1 MPMQDVKKT
10 DMKSET
16 NEKRIRRRNRWLPL
30 YIIIVLVLTAGVG
43 VALSTSVF
51 FNVET
56 IVVTGEA
63 QQYTVTEIVKAA
75 DVCSGDN
82 LIKLD
87 TDKVAKNIYD
97 NLIYIET
104 VTVEKKFPDELVIDV
119 QKCRE
124 SYNIV
129 FDNGILLASATGKI
143 ISNSVEAADDL
154 PVFYGYLPAVLTPGE
169 KLSSQDEQK
178 DKIFYLFT
186 EIMSRELSSP
196 ITSVDMTDK
205 YDIRVCFDDRIIFD
219 LGNWNELEYKITL
232 AETVIDRLGID
243 KTGYLT
249 MIGNNQCAFRD
260 SSLVDDMDP
269 IKSTV
274 TTTATDT
281 TSDTDTQTT
290 TTATTAAATTETTE
304 ESAEEETTAA
314 ENP

>member
-1 MPMQDVKKT
+1 
-10 DMKSET
+10 
-16 NEKRIRRRNRWLPL
+16 
-30 YIIIVLVLTAGVG
+30 
-43 VALSTSVF
+43 
-51 FNVET
+51 
-56 IVVTGEA
+56 
-63 QQYTVTEIVKAA
+63 
-75 DVCSGDN
+75 
-82 LIKLD
+82 
-87 TDKVAKNIYD
+87 
-97 NLIYIET
+97 
-104 VTVEKKFPDELVIDV
+104 
-119 QKCRE
+119 
-124 SYNIV
+124 
-129 FDNGILLASATGKI
+129 
-143 ISNSVEAADDL
+143 
-154 PVFYGYLPAVLTPGE
+154 
-169 KLSSQDEQK
+169 
-178 DKIFYLFT
+178 
-186 EIMSRELSSP
+186 MSRELSSP

>member
-16 NEKRIRRRNRWLPL
+16 NVKRVRRRNRWLPL
-30 YIIIVLVLTAGVG
+30 YIFIVLVLTAGVG
-43 VALSTSVF
+43 IALSTTVF

-63 QQYTVTEIVKAA
+63 QQYHVTDIVKAA

-87 TDKVAKNIYD
+87 TDKVAERVYD
-97 NLIYIET
+97 ELIYIER
-104 VTVEKKFPDELVIDV
+104 VHVQKKFPDELVINV
-119 QKCRE
+119 EKCRE

-129 FDNGILLASATGKI
+129 YDNGILLTSATGKI
-143 ISNSVEAADDL
+143 ISNSMEAAEGL
-154 PVFYGYLPAVLTPGE
+154 PVFYGYLPSVLSPGE
-169 KLSSQDEQK
+169 KLASQDEQK

-186 EIMSRELSSP
+186 KIMSRELSSP

-205 YDIRVCFDDRIIFD
+205 YDMRVCFDNRIIFD

-243 KTGYLT
+243 KEGYLT
-249 MIGNNQCAFRD
+249 MVGNNQCSFRD
-260 SSLVDDMDP
+260 SSVVDEMEP
-269 IKSTV
+269 IKPVETQPIETTLTTVSGSTG
-274 TTTATDT
+274 TTT
-281 TSDTDTQTT
+281 TQTT
-290 TTATTAAATTETTE
+290 TTTV
-304 ESAEEETTAA
+304 A

>member
-16 NEKRIRRRNRWLPL
+16 NVKRVRRRNLLMPL
-30 YIIIVLVLTAGVG
+30 YIVIVLVLTAGVG
-43 VALSTSVF
+43 VAVSTTVF

-56 IVVTGEA
+56 IIVTGEA
-63 QQYTVTEIVKAA
+63 QQYSVTDIVKSA
-75 DVCSGDN
+75 DVCTGDN

-87 TDKVAKNIYD
+87 TDKVAQRIYD
-97 NLIYIET
+97 DENLIYIER
-104 VTVEKKFPDELVIDV
+104 VDVQKKFPDELVINV
-119 QKCRE
+119 EKCRE

-129 FDNGILLASATGKI
+129 YDNGILLTSATGKI
-143 ISNSVEAADDL
+143 ISNSMEAAEGL
-154 PVFYGYLPAVLTPGE
+154 PVFYGYLPSELSPGK

-178 DKIFYLFT
+178 EKIFYLFT
-186 EIMSRELSSP
+186 QIMSRELSSP

-243 KTGYLT
+243 KKGYLT
-249 MIGNNQCAFRD
+249 MVGNNQCSFRD
-260 SSLVDDMDP
+260 SSVVDELEP
-269 IKSTV
+269 IKPV
-274 TTTATDT
+274 E
-281 TSDTDTQTT
+281 TQPVE
-290 TTATTAAATTETTE
+290 TTATTENRGSTETTTTE
-304 ESAEEETTAA
+304 ITTTTAA